1 MVVFKAVIIPLN
13 RVIFLR
19 FSIQNFYVIFF
30 FLYIFFKQI
39 EEGENYKGIFP
50 SFDSDR
56 KTREK
61 LGMLSE
67 ISIRS
72 SSLIVIH
79 LMCSVIS
86 TSEIFYD
93 SLIL

>member
-1 MVVFKAVIIPLN
+1 MLF
-13 RVIFLR
+13 
-19 FSIQNFYVIFF
+19 FF
-30 FLYIFFKQI
+30 FLYFFFKQI